1 MKNLFI
7 CKILL
12 LLIIGC
18 DTPTL
23 KENNYKQEQ
32 FIDSLVNSYTQSN
45 EPNNIIL
52 KDINSV
58 EKDSL
63 KDKLLVDLSFFY
75 LEAEDSINFR
85 YWNTAAFKNL
95 SDKSDDKY
103 ADIHWDL
110 AHFLNDHY
118 VLDSAYYHYYSAFK
132 IFEQNR
138 NDVQASK
145 MLLNMAALQN
155 QINDHIGSE
164 VNTVRA
170 LDLLEETN
178 DLRQKYRAH
187 NTMAIIGNGL
197 QDYERSLENHFEARK
212 VVLQLNDPVLNS
224 TNLNNIGV
232 VYKNLEDYENSH
244 SYYNSALEYDS
255 LKFADPYLYAKILDN
270 QAYAEFHLDYEPEV
284 FYPKSCNALQ
294 LRDSLNDIPGKI
306 INHIHL
312 GEFDLAGKD
321 TSSSKNHFLQ
331 AYEMAKNTRNLEYR
345 LESLLW
351 LSKVDEQAGKSYLE
365 NYIALSDSLKHE
377 ERLIQN
383 KFARIRFETDKYI
396 EEAAILSGQ
405 KVWISIVA
413 AVTAL
418 GLLLLYLFSVQRARN
433 RELSLEKDQQKAN
446 EKIYKLLLKQ
456 QIKLEEGRQEERAR
470 ISRELHDGVLGK
482 LFGTRM
488 NFGLLKEKSVPL
500 NGEQDK
506 LLEELQNIEEEIRDI
521 SHNLISQVGSENR
534 NFQNLVKELVAQI
547 RKHSPIKIKLHF
559 SDSLS
564 WDSIDEEAQINLYR
578 ILQEALHNIIKH
590 SKATKARVCFLTED
604 ENLLLKIED
613 NGRGFDSTKKFKGI
627 GLRNMKTRIEK
638 IDGNLEID
646 SGNKGTTFIFR
657 LKLKEIT

>member
-1 MKNLFI
+1 MKN
-7 CKILL
+7 
-12 LLIIGC
+12 
-18 DTPTL
+18 P
-23 KENNYKQEQ
+23 Q
-32 FIDSLVNSYTQSN
+32 
-45 EPNNIIL
+45 
-52 KDINSV
+52 
-58 EKDSL
+58 
-63 KDKLLVDLSFFY
+63 KLGEL
-75 LEAEDSINFR
+75 
-85 YWNTAAFKNL
+85 
-95 SDKSDDKY
+95 
-103 ADIHWDL
+103 HWDL
-110 AHFLNDHY
+110 AYYFHDRY
-118 VLDSAYYHYYSAFK
+118 ILDSAFYHYYSAYKLFS
-132 IFEQNR
+132 ER
-138 NDVQASK
+138 NENNNMAN
-145 MLLNMAALQN
+145 MLLNMAILQEK
-155 QINDHIGSE
+155 INDHIGSE
-164 VNTVRA
+164 VSTIQALSLIEDSNDYALLYRIYNT
-170 LDLLEETN
+170 L
-178 DLRQKYRAH
+178 
-187 NTMAIIGNGL
+187 AIINNGL
-197 QDYERSLENHFEARK
+197 KDYNKSLEYHFLAEK
-212 VVLQLNDPVLNS
+212 VAKQMNDSILQSRNQ
-224 TNLNNIGV
+224 NNIGV
-232 VYKNLEDYENSH
+232 VYKNLGDFENANRF
-244 SYYNSALEYDS
+244 YQVALNIGEIR
-255 LKFADPYLYAKILDN
+255 KNAPELYAKILDN

-405 KVWISIVA
+405 KIWISIVA